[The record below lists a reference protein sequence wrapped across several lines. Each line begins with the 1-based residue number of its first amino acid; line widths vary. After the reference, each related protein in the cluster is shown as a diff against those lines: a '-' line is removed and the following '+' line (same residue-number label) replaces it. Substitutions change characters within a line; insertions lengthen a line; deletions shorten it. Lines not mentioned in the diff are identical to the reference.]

1 MTCRIGLMTSGG
13 DAPGMNAAV
22 RSVVRTAQHSGAQV
36 FGILDGYRGLMNP
49 ETGIRLLDCAT
60 VSGILSRGGTMLG
73 TARCREMLEV
83 AGRQQAVR
91 ALVERGIDRLV
102 VVGGDGSLTGADTLR
117 QEWRNHLQAMIDE
130 GTLPPSVLEEHP
142 VLSVIGLPGTIDN
155 DLCGTDITIG
165 ADTALHR
172 IVSALDA
179 IFSTAASHQ
188 RTFVVEVMGRHC
200 GYLAVMAGLAT
211 GAEWLLIPEDPPPD
225 GWEEQMGM
233 VLSKGRAKGKRAT
246 IVLVAE
252 GARDRQ
258 GRPISSHYVQQV
270 LEERLGEDAR
280 VTILGHVQRGGSP
293 SAYDRNLSSLLG
305 QRAAREAL
313 REHIDSSI
321 LVGMRGNRP
330 TTIPLMEAVELTRQ
344 AQASCTHDAELK
356 GLTLRGQSLADAYH
370 LFQVVNGHPPANP
383 AGKPRRI
390 ALVHSGAPAPGMNMA
405 VRTSTR
411 WALAQGHEV
420 LGIRGGFAGLAR
432 GDVEELDWM
441 GVSGWAGLGGA
452 ELGTSHGIPSGP
464 ELYSAARVLEDHGVE
479 ALLMIGGWSGYEG
492 VHRLYRERTDYPAF
506 RIPMLCLP
514 ASIDNNLPGSEF
526 SVGADTALNS
536 IVEAADRIKRSAV
549 ANRRCFLVEVMGD
562 MCGYL
567 AYMSGLAT
575 GAEKVYLH
583 ESPLTAARLLED
595 LQELK
600 GSFEK
605 GRSVALVMVNE
616 KAHPLY
622 TTGVLRALFE
632 EEGRA
637 QFDVR
642 QAILGH
648 LQQGGDPTP
657 FDRTMAARL
666 ARAAIEHLQESLE
679 QGSDLCGFLGIQP
692 QGIKVWDFHDYTR
705 MIDENH
711 RRPRNQWWLDLN
723 VVVGDM
729 AAT

>member
-1 MTCRIGLMTSGG
+1 MRRVSIKDVAREAGVSTT
-13 DAPGMNAAV
+13 
-22 RSVVRTAQHSGAQV
+22 
-36 FGILDGYRGLMNP
+36 
-49 ETGIRLLDCAT
+49 T
-60 VSGILSRGGTMLG
+60 VSYVLNEITTQTISSETSRRVREVAKRMGYVPNLNARSLTSRKTNLIGIVIPQTEPGREFMFDNPFYGALLSSLEFNARRNGYHLLLTGPASGQSYIGVARNRGVDGIVIVGSYPSSSLDELHQLSIPVVLIDTYVTDESFHTIGINDRQGGRMATEYLLSRGH
-73 TARCREMLEV
+73 
-83 AGRQQAVR
+83 
-91 ALVERGIDRLV
+91 RGIAFV
-102 VVGGDGSLTGADTLR
+102 SGGISEHGVMR
-117 QEWRNHLQAMIDE
+117 QRFLGYQEA
-130 GTLPPSVLEEHP
+130 LE
-142 VLSVIGLPGTIDN
+142 
-155 DLCGTDITIG
+155 
-165 ADTALHR
+165 A
-172 IVSALDA
+172 
-179 IFSTAASHQ
+179 
-188 RTFVVEVMGRHC
+188 
-200 GYLAVMAGLAT
+200 AGL
-211 GAEWLLIPEDPPPD
+211 
-225 GWEEQMGM
+225 
-233 VLSKGRAKGKRAT
+233 
-246 IVLVAE
+246 
-252 GARDRQ
+252 
-258 GRPISSHYVQQV
+258 QV
-270 LEERLGEDAR
+270 REERLGEDAR

-313 REHIDSSI
+313 REHIDTSI
-321 LVGMRGNRP
+321 LVGMQGNRP

-344 AQASCTHDAELK
+344 AQASCTDDTELK
-356 GLTLRGQSLADAYH
+356 GFTLRGPSLVEAYH
-370 LFQVVNGHPPANP
+370 LFHVVNGSPPATS
-383 AGKPRRI
+383 ADKPRRI
-390 ALVHSGAPAPGMNMA
+390 ALVHSGSPAPGMNMA
-405 VRTSTR
+405 VRTATR
-411 WALAQGHEV
+411 WALAHGHEV
-420 LGIRGGFAGLAR
+420 LGIRGGFTGLAR

-452 ELGTSHGIPSGP
+452 ELGTSHGVLSGP
-464 ELYSAARVLEDHGVE
+464 ELYSAARVLEDRGVE

-583 ESPLTAARLLED
+583 EAPLTAARLLED

-600 GSFEK
+600 GSFER
-605 GRSVALVMVNE
+605 GRTVALVMVNE

-632 EEGRA
+632 EEGRV

-657 FDRTMAARL
+657 FDRTMASRL

-679 QGSDLCGFLGIQP
+679 QGSDLCGFLGTQP
-692 QGIKVWDFHDYTR
+692 QGIKVWDFHDYPR

-729 AAT
+729 ATT

>member
-36 FGILDGYRGLMNP
+36 YGILDGYRGLMNP

-102 VVGGDGSLTGADTLR
+102 VVGGDGSLTGADALR
-117 QEWRNHLQAMIDE
+117 QEWRDHLQAMIDE
-130 GTLPPSVLEEHP
+130 GTLPARILEEHP
-142 VLSVIGLPGTIDN
+142 TLSVIGLPGTIDN

-258 GRPISSHYVQQV
+258 GRPITSHYVQQV

-313 REHIDSSI
+313 REQIDSSI
-321 LVGMRGNRP
+321 LVGMKGNRP
-330 TTIPLMEAVELTRQ
+330 TTTPLMEAVELTRR
-344 AQASCTHDAELK
+344 AQASCTHEA
-356 GLTLRGQSLADAYH
+356 GLEGLSLRGQSLSDAYH
-370 LFQVVNGHPPANP
+370 LFGVVNGPAPAPPT
-383 AGKPRRI
+383 GKPRRI
-390 ALVHSGAPAPGMNMA
+390 ALIHSGSPAPGMNMA
-405 VRTSTR
+405 VRTSVR

-420 LGIRGGFAGLAR
+420 LGIRGGFAGLSR

-464 ELYSAARVLEDHGVE
+464 ELYTAARILEDHGVE
-479 ALLMIGGWSGYEG
+479 ALLMIGGWSGYEA

-583 ESPLTAARLLED
+583 ESPLNAAQLLSD

-600 GSFEK
+600 NSFEK

-632 EEGRA
+632 EEGRKH
-637 QFDVR
+637 FDVR

-666 ARAAIEHLQESLE
+666 ARAAIEHLQGSLE
-679 QGSDLCGFLGIQP
+679 KGSDLCGFLGLQP
-692 QGIKVWDFHDYTR
+692 QGLKVWDFHDYTR
-705 MIDENH
+705 MVDAENH
-711 RRPRNQWWLDLN
+711 RPRQQWWLDLN